1 VTGMKIVAAVA
12 VISCLTAGSAL
23 AQSGF
28 ANSHPDTY
36 EAENPD
42 RNVNGQLTPAGRLG
56 LELPDG
62 AAPAEGADNALAR
75 MDGDASRS
83 CFERRSYDPA
93 TNTFAGRDGRR
104 YLCK

>member
-1 VTGMKIVAAVA
+1 MTGLKTLAAA
-12 VISCLTAGSAL
+12 ALLSALTATTAY

-42 RNVNGQLTPAGRLG
+42 RNLNGTLTPAGRLG

-62 AAPAEGADNALAR
+62 GAAVGNTLAR
-75 MDGDASRS
+75 ADGPASRS
-83 CFERRSYDPA
+83 CGARYRSFDPA
-93 TNTFAGRDGRR
+93 TGTYLGFDGSRHPCR
-104 YLCK
+104 